1 MLDLETSLNMFLI
14 VCPLVFL
21 AGVVDSIAGGGG
33 LISLPAYLIAGVPPH
48 LALGTNKLSS
58 AVGTVVSTV
67 RYCRNMPIRPLL
79 ALLSIAFALI
89 GSVCGSN
96 LALLADEGLLR
107 NLMIFVLPVVAGVVL
122 SNKRAPAAEESPYST
137 ARLAASMSGIAFVIG
152 GYDGFYGPGTG
163 TFLLLLFMGLCK
175 LGVRQ
180 SSAYTKVVN
189 LSSNLAALTVFLL
202 SGKVVVPLGLC
213 AAAFSIAGHY
223 IGAGIVLKRGYR
235 AVRPVVLVVL
245 ALLFIKLVLG

>member
-1 MLDLETSLNMFLI
+1 METSLQMFLI

-21 AGVVDSIAGGGG
+21 AGMVDSIAGGGG

-67 RYCRNMPIRPLL
+67 RYCRHMPVHPLL
-79 ALLSIAFALI
+79 ALLSIAFALT
-89 GSVCGSN
+89 GSACGSS
-96 LALLADEGLLR
+96 LALLTDERLLR
-107 NLMIFVLPVVAGVVL
+107 NLMILVLPVMAVVVF
-122 SNKRAPAAEESPYST
+122 SNKRPPDTEESPYST
-137 ARLAASMSGIAFVIG
+137 LRLAVTISGIAFVVG

-163 TFLLLLFMGLCK
+163 TFLLLLLMGLCK
-175 LGVRQ
+175 FGVRQ
-180 SSAYTKVVN
+180 SSAYSKVVN

-202 SGKVVVPLGLC
+202 NGKAVVPLGLC

-245 ALLFIKLVLG
+245 ALLFLKLILG